1 MRDLKIAVA
10 DELYDWL
17 LERASKEHLTVEEL
31 VTGLIVSET
40 GEQYVLPDG
49 RYFSARAVTYRGH
62 EPLISSGAAPHQR
75 ET

>member
-1 MRDLKIAVA
+1 MRDPEIAVT
-10 DELYDWL
+10 DNLYDWL
-17 LERASKEHLTVEEL
+17 LERASKEDPTVEEL

-49 RYFSARAVTYRGH
+49 RYFSGRAVTYRGH
-62 EPLISSGAAPHQR
+62 EPLVSSGAAPHQR